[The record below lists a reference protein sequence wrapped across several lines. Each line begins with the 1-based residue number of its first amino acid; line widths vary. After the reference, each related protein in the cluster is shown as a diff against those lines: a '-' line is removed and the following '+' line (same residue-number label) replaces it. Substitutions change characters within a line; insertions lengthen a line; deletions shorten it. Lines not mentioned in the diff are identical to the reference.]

1 MDKKFNIKDSFT
13 LEVIGA
19 WEETTT
25 IIFCDYTRAVKII
38 QNGEEIFGR
47 AGYCG
52 RDKTKSDMKY
62 LFVGDRIY
70 FLDELTSVFFNVSEY
85 STEFPKWLVL

>member
-1 MDKKFNIKDSFT
+1 MEKKFIINDPFT
-13 LEVIGA
+13 IEVTGA

-25 IIFCDYTRAVKII
+25 IIFCDYTRSVKII
-38 QNGEEIFGR
+38 QNGEEFTGR

-62 LFVGDRIY
+62 LFVGDRVY
-70 FLDELTSVFFNVSEY
+70 FLDELTQVFFIHSEY
-85 STEFPKWLVL
+85 TTEFPKWLVL